1 MVESREK
8 RRETRLPG
16 ADSRTSVGERGRQPL
31 RSTEYLRN
39 GSEKNVHRRA
49 GKVKERVRMSIARG
63 RERKRE
69 KARTIERSEG
79 EIRRE
84 DGKRERKRPSSP
96 IEPAEF
102 YPKLG
107 ATSSPSVS
115 FSTSSTFHFISLPR
129 AFRSHHPVLLSR
141 ILLSLFLSRIT
152 HCYHGIIER
161 RDRNKAGERTREKE
175 RERDDSA
182 RKRKTERDDSR
193 RISMLTTKP
202 S

>member
-141 ILLSLFLSRIT
+141 ILLSLFLS
-152 HCYHGIIER
+152 YNSLLP
-161 RDRNKAGERTREKE
+161 RDYREKRSRQSGRANE
-175 RERDDSA
+175 RER
-182 RKRKTERDDSR
+182 ER
-193 RISMLTTKP
+193 
-202 S
+202 